1 MLWLV
6 VGSLAAIL
14 TMFSFLPQVARSLK
28 TRSVSDL
35 SPVMLL
41 QLSIGVSLW
50 IVYGVYLRDTII
62 IIANAVTLIC
72 LSLLLFLYFKF
83 KGKAGG
89 ARRCRQ

>member
-41 QLSIGVSLW
+41 QLSLGVSLW
-50 IVYGVYLRDTII
+50 IIYGVHLKNII
-62 IIANAVTLIC
+62 IVVANAVTLAC
-72 LSLLLFLYFKF
+72 LSILLFLYYKF
-83 KGKAGG
+83 G
-89 ARRCRQ
+89 RRTI